1 MKTISIRFNDHL
13 ANWIM
18 GNCQKNKITI
28 SEFIRDLLYSKMQHG
43 QIDHKLK
50 IKPKYT
56 LPQQNRTEI
65 GYIIFAAK
73 LIEGL
78 ILATQTQGLEL
89 RNAAFQE
96 TENLLEQL
104 NLNNKEQRF
113 CISLEKILFEWLSQE
128 SLRLQLKIVP
138 LIRML
143 VKDAAIADN
152 YVIELK
158 LSKLQKIAIEHQLT
172 TCKLVEEVIKRI
184 ATNAD
189 NIIADARSKTQDL
202 VFKLEQS
209 KQFGQQ
215 LSTS

>member
-1 MKTISIRFNDHL
+1 
-13 ANWIM
+13 
-18 GNCQKNKITI
+18 
-28 SEFIRDLLYSKMQHG
+28 MQQG

-50 IKPKYT
+50 IKPKYIQ
-56 LPQQNRTEI
+56 PNKNRTEM

-73 LIEGL
+73 LIEGFV
-78 ILATQTQGLEL
+78 LATQEEGVEL
-89 RNAAFQE
+89 RNNAFQE

-143 VKDAAIADN
+143 VKDAAITDN

-158 LSKLQKIAIEHQLT
+158 LSKLQKVAIENQLT
-172 TCKLVEEVIKRI
+172 TCKLLEELIKRI

-189 NIIADARSKTQDL
+189 NIIANARSETQDL
-202 VFKLEQS
+202 VFTLEQS
-209 KQFGQQ
+209 KQPGQQ
-215 LSTS
+215 LSKID

>member
-18 GNCQKNKITI
+18 GNCQKNSITI
-28 SEFIRDLLYSKMQHG
+28 SEFIRDLLYAKMQHG
-43 QIDHKLK
+43 QIGNNLHIKLK
-50 IKPKYT
+50 YT
-56 LPQQNRTEI
+56 QPQKNRTEM

-78 ILATQTQGLEL
+78 VLATQEQGVEL
-89 RNAAFQE
+89 RTAAFQE

-113 CISLEKILFEWLSQE
+113 CINLEKILFEWLSQE

-143 VKDAAIADN
+143 VKDAAIADDD
-152 YVIELK
+152 VIELK
-158 LSKLQKIAIEHQLT
+158 LSKLQKVAMEHQLT
-172 TCKLVEEVIKRI
+172 TCKLLEELIKRI

-202 VFKLEQS
+202 VLKLGQN
-209 KQFGQQ
+209 KQVGQQ
-215 LSTS
+215 LSAG

>member
-18 GNCQKNKITI
+18 GNCQKNSITI
-28 SEFIRDLLYSKMQHG
+28 SEFIRDLLYAKMQHG
-43 QIDHKLK
+43 QIGNNLH

-56 LPQQNRTEI
+56 QPQKNRTEM

-78 ILATQTQGLEL
+78 VLATQEQGVEL
-89 RNAAFQE
+89 RTAAFQE

-113 CISLEKILFEWLSQE
+113 CINLEKILFEWLSQE

-143 VKDAAIADN
+143 VKDAAIADDD
-152 YVIELK
+152 VIELK
-158 LSKLQKIAIEHQLT
+158 LSKLQKVAMEHQLT
-172 TCKLVEEVIKRI
+172 TCKLLEELIKRI

-202 VFKLEQS
+202 VLKLGQN
-209 KQFGQQ
+209 KQVGQQ
-215 LSTS
+215 LSAG